1 MVHSEA
7 VSISMQLHT
16 IDGENKMITGGL
28 KCPFMA
34 QKILKQN
41 GEIESINI
49 CMYQHSNYGYHR
61 DWPI

>member
-1 MVHSEA
+1 
-7 VSISMQLHT
+7 
-16 IDGENKMITGGL
+16 MITGGL

-49 CMYQHSNYGYHR
+49 CISIQIMGTIETGQSS
-61 DWPI
+61 PFTFSK